1 MFLRL
6 LTSPPTL
13 LSSILLC
20 FIFLVSSPLLQL
32 CCPLFSF
39 SCCSIFFLS
48 VPLLSSP
55 PPASISLIHSF
66 LLLYLSYLLPSSL
79 LSSPLWADKVL
90 PMSLFS
96 LLNSNPSTS
105 KCSTFKLSKI
115 IGPTEIAKR
124 VAVIN
129 HTLSCY

>member
-39 SCCSIFFLS
+39 SCSIFFLS